1 MEKNL
6 NEFTYQKLKKDIMTF
21 VLVPGEAI
29 SAAKIA
35 ERYGGTMEVDC
46 EDKIFRLSIT
56 LPIPAAL

>member
-35 ERYGGTMEVDC
+35 ERYSVSRT
-46 EDKIFRLSIT
+46 
-56 LPIPAAL
+56 PAREAIVKL